1 MLFRRADE
9 KTRRFDAKVALVTGA
24 ASGIGRALAEELAR
38 RGAEVV
44 LADRQAELLRDVA
57 RGIEANGGRA
67 WAEELDVRDLAA
79 FEAVVARVL
88 RRSERIDLL
97 FNNAGIAVGGEAEG
111 YAPEDWTDV
120 FDVNLRGVANGVQAV
135 YPHMISRR
143 SGSIV
148 NTASVLGLFATP
160 GQASY
165 TASKHAVV
173 GMSKV
178 LRVEARAH
186 GVNVSVLCPGAVWT
200 PILSGGRFGR
210 SGYDGMGEE
219 VVRAVW
225 SRMRPIS
232 PERFAARA
240 LDAVAREQAIIVV
253 PEWWKAFWLVDRLAP
268 ETMLRVYEHMLVLT
282 RRELS
287 RHGVRRTRSSRE
299 LASER

>member
-1 MLFRRADE
+1 MMFRRADE
-9 KTRRFDAKVALVTGA
+9 KTRRFDAKVAIVTGA

-44 LADRQAELLRDVA
+44 LADRQAELIREVA
-57 RGIEANGGRA
+57 RRIEANGGRA
-67 WAEELDVRDLAA
+67 SAEELDVRDLAA

-111 YAPEDWTDV
+111 YAPEDWSDV
-120 FDVNLRGVANGVQAV
+120 FDVNVRGVANGVQAV

-232 PERFAARA
+232 PERFAVRA

-253 PEWWKAFWLVDRLAP
+253 PEWWKAFWLADRLAP
-268 ETMLRVYEHMLVLT
+268 ETMLRVYEHLLVLT

-287 RHGVRRTRSSRE
+287 RHGVRRARPARE
-299 LASER
+299 LASDR